1 LAIAAF
7 ANTSLEAHLSSGF
20 HRIEVTVR
28 YFFNLAGVV
37 DAPDNT
43 GLEISS
49 LSEARIHA
57 VKFASEYLR
66 DRPELVWLGEEF
78 RVEVTDERRELVF
91 TFIAVGVDA
100 PAQEGRLRI

>member
-1 LAIAAF
+1 M
-7 ANTSLEAHLSSGF
+7 
-20 HRIEVTVR
+20 R

-37 DAPDNT
+37 QSPDAD
-43 GLEISS
+43 GLEITS

-66 DRPELVWLGEEF
+66 DRPDLVWLGDEF
-78 RVEVTDERRELVF
+78 RVEVTDESQQLIF

-100 PAQEGRLRI
+100 PAQQGRLRI